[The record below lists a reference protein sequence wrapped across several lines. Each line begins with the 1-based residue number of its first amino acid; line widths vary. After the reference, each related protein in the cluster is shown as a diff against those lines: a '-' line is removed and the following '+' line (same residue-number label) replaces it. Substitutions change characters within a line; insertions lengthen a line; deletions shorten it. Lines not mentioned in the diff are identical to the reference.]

1 MTDIIELAQAVTR
14 MRPLDD
20 VSVPAASSTLL
31 TPRERDVLALLVEG
45 KSNPDIT
52 ESLFISQRT
61 VTTHLSRLYAKLDV
75 STRSSA
81 IAIAMRSGLIDV
93 EQDPDRELTPGAA

>member
-1 MTDIIELAQAVTR
+1 MADN
-14 MRPLDD
+14 PL
-20 VSVPAASSTLL
+20 
-31 TPRERDVLALLVEG
+31 LLVEG

-75 STRSSA
+75 STRTSA